1 MIKKA
6 YQKSG
11 IRKIIRHNVRK
22 LYNRAFEE
30 EEITIVV
37 KNLLKLGKLTN
48 ILTIRLYNKIFPN
61 MKMAKFSK
69 V

>member
-37 KNLLKLGKLTN
+37 KNLLKLGRNDEHFDSST
-48 ILTIRLYNKIFPN
+48 
-61 MKMAKFSK
+61 